1 MKPVILV
8 ALLFTYLAV
17 KSQSPVDLS
26 AFKKNG
32 ALVSV
37 KNNVI
42 DVSWP
47 SGPGEKARLLLNL
60 DNNQPLFQSIQVSS
74 KGKLQEVAAGLDP
87 AFVLTIGKRDL
98 VSQNGWNIFFD
109 RVPLKPFKAYPVTI
123 NKRNAKV
130 STEGAHT
137 IISIP
142 GVSAASFSGDIE
154 ITLYNGSPLF
164 NVAAVM
170 ATAMDSTAIIYDA
183 GLVSRGKLWNR
194 ISWSDVG
201 NQLQGIAPHAGDT
214 AFNQEVKYRTI
225 VGQNPN
231 GSLAVFPAPHQYFYP
246 LDECFNLKF
255 TWYGSNY
262 RNMVKGYGIGIRQD
276 LYGDRRFVPWF
287 NAPPQTKQR
296 LNFFCLAGTQAADEV
311 LQAVKQFTH
320 NDRYPALPGYKTMS
334 SHFHIEHTQ
343 DVLDKKP
350 MPVIPNFIS
359 TFKNTGIDIVHLA
372 EFHGPGHPKGPA
384 AARLLEQSTLFKEC
398 ERLSDDN
405 FLLLPGEEPNNFFGG
420 HWVNFYP
427 KPVYWIMSRKPDE
440 PFVTNDPVY
449 GKVYRVNDKEEM
461 LKLLQEEKGLA
472 WTAHARTK
480 GSTGFPDK
488 YKNED
493 FFHANRFMGAAWKAI
508 PADLSQPYLGNRRIL
523 DLMDDMANW
532 GERKHIIAEADLFKM
547 EPSFEA
553 YAHLNVNYLQ
563 LNKLPAYK
571 NGWQPILDAIEKG
584 RFFCSTGEI
593 LLPAF
598 TVDGKKAGETLTV
611 KADKSAINIT
621 IDWTFPL
628 QYLDIVS
635 GDGQQ
640 VYREHIPLHHT
651 TAFGKKAYHFPLSL
665 KGRKWVR
672 AEVWDIA
679 ANGAFT
685 QMVWLE

>member
-1 MKPVILV
+1 
-8 ALLFTYLAV
+8 
-17 KSQSPVDLS
+17 
-26 AFKKNG
+26 
-32 ALVSV
+32 
-37 KNNVI
+37 
-42 DVSWP
+42 
-47 SGPGEKARLLLNL
+47 
-60 DNNQPLFQSIQVSS
+60 
-74 KGKLQEVAAGLDP
+74 
-87 AFVLTIGKRDL
+87 
-98 VSQNGWNIFFD
+98 
-109 RVPLKPFKAYPVTI
+109 
-123 NKRNAKV
+123 
-130 STEGAHT
+130 
-137 IISIP
+137 
-142 GVSAASFSGDIE
+142 
-154 ITLYNGSPLF
+154 
-164 NVAAVM
+164 
-170 ATAMDSTAIIYDA
+170 
-183 GLVSRGKLWNR
+183 
-194 ISWSDVG
+194 
-201 NQLQGIAPHAGDT
+201 
-214 AFNQEVKYRTI
+214 
-225 VGQNPN
+225 
-231 GSLAVFPAPHQYFYP
+231 
-246 LDECFNLKF
+246 
-255 TWYGSNY
+255 
-262 RNMVKGYGIGIRQD
+262 
-276 LYGDRRFVPWF
+276 
-287 NAPPQTKQR
+287 
-296 LNFFCLAGTQAADEV
+296 
-311 LQAVKQFTH
+311 
-320 NDRYPALPGYKTMS
+320 
-334 SHFHIEHTQ
+334 
-343 DVLDKKP
+343 
-350 MPVIPNFIS
+350 
-359 TFKNTGIDIVHLA
+359 
-372 EFHGPGHPKGPA
+372 
-384 AARLLEQSTLFKEC
+384 
-398 ERLSDDN
+398 
-405 FLLLPGEEPNNFFGG
+405 
-420 HWVNFYP
+420 
-427 KPVYWIMSRKPDE
+427 MSRKPDE

-488 YKNED
+488 YKEEA
-493 FFHANRFMGAAWKAI
+493 FFHSDRFMGAAWKAI

-563 LNKLPAYK
+563 LDKLPAYK

-611 KADKSAINIT
+611 KADKSAISIT

-628 QYLDIVS
+628 QYIDIVS

>member
-8 ALLFTYLAV
+8 VLLLTGLAL

-26 AFKKNG
+26 GYTKNG
-32 ALVSV
+32 ALVSA
-37 KNNVI
+37 KNNLI
-42 DVSWP
+42 DISWP
-47 SGPGEKARLLLNL
+47 AGPGEKARLLLNL
-60 DNNQPLFQSIQVSS
+60 DNDQPLFQSIQVSS
-74 KGKLQEVAAGLDP
+74 KGILKEVAAGLDP

-109 RVPLKPFKAYPVTI
+109 RVLLKPFKAYPVEI
-123 NKRNAKV
+123 NKRSAKV
-130 STEGAHT
+130 TSKGAHT

-154 ITLYNGSPLF
+154 IMVYNGSPLF

-170 ATAMDSTAIIYDA
+170 STAIDSTAIIYDA
-183 GLVSRGKLWNR
+183 GLISREKLWDR
-194 ISWSDVG
+194 ISWSDVT
-201 NQLQGIAPHAGDT
+201 NQLQGIHPNNKDT
-214 AFNQEVKYRTI
+214 AVNQEVKYRTI
-225 VGQNPN
+225 IGQSTG

-262 RNMVKGYGIGIRQD
+262 RDMVKGYGIGIRQD

-287 NAPPQTKQR
+287 NAPPGTQQR
-296 LNFFCLAGTQAADEV
+296 LNFFCLAGTQMAGEV

-320 NDRYPALPGYKTMS
+320 NDRYPALAGYKTMT

-350 MPVIPNFIS
+350 MPPVPNFIS
-359 TFKNTGIDIVHLA
+359 TFKNTGVDIVHLA

-384 AARLLEQSTLFKEC
+384 ANRLLEQKTLFGEC
-398 ERLSDDN
+398 ERLSDSN

-427 KPVYWIMSRKPDE
+427 KPVYWIMSRKPEE
-440 PFVTNDPVY
+440 PFVTNEPGY
-449 GKVYRVNDKEEM
+449 GKVYRVSNKEEM

-480 GSTGFPDK
+480 GSTGFPDQ
-488 YKNED
+488 YKNET
-493 FFHANRFMGAAWKAI
+493 FFHSDRFMGAAWKAI
-508 PADLSQPYLGNRRIL
+508 PADLSLPYLGNRRIL

-532 GERKHIIAEADLFKM
+532 GERKHVISEADLFKM

-563 LNKLPAYK
+563 LDKLPMYK
-571 NGWQPILDAIEKG
+571 NGWQPILDAMENG
-584 RFFCSTGEI
+584 RFFCTTGEI

-598 TVDGKKAGETLTV
+598 TVDGKKAGETLAV
-611 KADKSAINIT
+611 KAAKSAVNIT

-628 QYLDIVS
+628 QYIDIVS

-640 VYREHIPLHHT
+640 VYREHIPLDHT
-651 TAFGKKAYHFPLSL
+651 TAFGKKAYRFPLSL